1 MTPKVLI
8 LSSLYDF
15 STDLACVQLNKIGVE
30 YLRLNREHFHDYRIT
45 LDPQVPNMSIRMM
58 ERTYHIGSKLK
69 TVWFRQPVFLRN
81 TPSEPLS
88 TSRQLQRSQWT
99 AFLRALS
106 VFDQVA
112 WMNFPAKTY
121 LAESKPYQLY
131 IASRCGFTV
140 PATCASNDAVEIKQ
154 RFPEFAIIK
163 SLDTVLLHDGD
174 DCLFTYTTLSQT
186 SEISEEAA
194 RDTPLLA
201 QELLKEKTD
210 LRITLVGDSIF
221 AVRILA
227 DGRGIE
233 GDWRLVPRD
242 DLQYENTELSAE
254 LRHQCHALAR
264 SLGLSY
270 AAIDLIET
278 PEDTYFIEVN
288 PTGEWGWINGE
299 TQPIAATLAEWLANP
314 TPKME
319 R

>member
-1 MTPKVLI
+1 MTPEVLI

-15 STDLACVQLNKIGVE
+15 STDLACVQLNEMDVE
-30 YLRLNREHFHDYRIT
+30 YIRLNREHLQDYRIT

-58 ERTYHIGSKLK
+58 ERAYHIGSRLK
-69 TVWFRQPVFLRN
+69 TIWFRQPVFLRN

-88 TSRQLQRSQWT
+88 IGQQLERSQWT

-106 VFDQVA
+106 VFDQVT

-131 IASRCGFTV
+131 VASRCGFTV
-140 PATCASNDAVEIKQ
+140 PRTCASNDAFTIRQ
-154 RFPEFAIIK
+154 RFPDSAIIK
-163 SLDTVLLHDGD
+163 SLDTVLLHEGD
-174 DCLFTYTTLSQT
+174 DCLFTYTTLNQT
-186 SEISEEAA
+186 SEISEETICGA
-194 RDTPLLA
+194 PLLA
-201 QELLKEKTD
+201 QELLREKTD
-210 LRITLVGDSIF
+210 LRVTLVGDSIF

-233 GDWRLVPRD
+233 GDWRVVPREG
-242 DLQYENTELSAE
+242 LKYENMELSAE
-254 LRHQCHALAR
+254 LRHQCYELAR
-264 SLGLSY
+264 ILGLSY

-278 PEDTYFIEVN
+278 PDNTYFIEVN

-299 TQPIAATLAEWLANP
+299 NRPIAATIAAWLANP
-314 TPKME
+314 LANME

>member
-1 MTPKVLI
+1 MTPEVLI

-15 STDLACVQLNKIGVE
+15 STDLVCLQLSKMDVQ
-30 YLRLNREHFHDYRIT
+30 YLRLNREHFQDYRIT
-45 LDPQVPNMSIRMM
+45 LDPQEPNMCIHMAGRI
-58 ERTYHIGSKLK
+58 YHVGSKLK
-69 TVWFRQPVFLRN
+69 AVWYRQPVFLRN

-88 TSRQLQRSQWT
+88 TSQQLERSQWT

-131 IASRCGFTV
+131 IASQYGFTV
-140 PATCASNDAVEIKQ
+140 PATCVSNDAFEIKR
-154 RFPEFAIIK
+154 RFPDAAIVK

-174 DCLFTYTTLSQT
+174 DCLFTYTTLNQT

-194 RDTPLLA
+194 RDAPFLV
-201 QELLKEKTD
+201 QELLNEKTD
-210 LRITLVGDSIF
+210 LRVTLVGDRIF
-221 AVRILA
+221 TVRILS

-242 DLQYENTELSAE
+242 DLQYEDAELTTEL
-254 LRHQCHALAR
+254 RRQCYALAR

-278 PEDTYFIEVN
+278 PDKTYFIEVN

-299 TQPIAATLAEWLANP
+299 TRPIAATLAAWLVNP
-314 TPKME
+314 PAKME